1 MEFDEYTLG
10 ESLGKGVFGE
20 SFLGSKKGSTM
31 KYVIKKYD
39 NTTSPAEVKKYLDEG
54 ISILKE
60 SNHPNIIKL
69 YDVKEKQDA
78 TYIIEEF
85 CNGGTLEKFLEKHQ
99 NEKKVPFSEEIVQH
113 IMRQVIDAFN
123 YLHGKKIMHRDLKF
137 ENILLNYEDEKSREN
152 MDIMKATIKIVGF
165 NFARHLKEGELAKT
179 IVGNPLNM
187 SPHILNGLT
196 KTKNNL
202 NIGYSEKED
211 IWSLGSIC
219 YRLLTGNF
227 LFDSQDLDEL
237 VISVEKGDYYLPI
250 TLSKEAVSFL
260 NCMLQ
265 YNSEKR
271 LSAEQLSNHHFLKK
285 KVSEFKKI
293 DINELKNV
301 KIIYQPTILIN
312 TKDNESIWENF
323 GKGTDE

>member
-1 MEFDEYTLG
+1 MELDEYTLG

-20 SFLGSKKGSTM
+20 TFLGSKKPSTI

-39 NTTSPAEVKKYLDEG
+39 KTRCPAEVKKYLDEG

-99 NEKKVPFSEEIVQH
+99 NEEKVPFSEEIVQH

-123 YLHGKKIMHRDLKF
+123 YLHGKNIMHRDLKF

-165 NFARHLKEGELAKT
+165 NFAKHLKEGELAKT

-202 NIGYSEKED
+202 NNGYNEKED

-271 LSAEQLSNHHFLKK
+271 LSAEQLANHNFLKK

-323 GKGTDE
+323 GKGIDE

>member
-1 MEFDEYTLG
+1 MEIDDYILG
-10 ESLGKGVFGE
+10 DSLGKGAFGDT
-20 SFLGSKKGSTM
+20 FLGTKKGSTM
-31 KYVIKKYD
+31 KYAIKKFNKTQHGESLRYI
-39 NTTSPAEVKKYLDEG
+39 EQG
-54 ISILKE
+54 IEILKNC
-60 SNHPNIIKL
+60 NHPNIIKL
-69 YDVKEKQDA
+69 CEVKEKENYL
-78 TYIIEEF
+78 YIIEEY
-85 CNGGTLEKFLEKHQ
+85 CNGGQLEKFLEDYKK
-99 NEKKVPFSEEIVQH
+99 EKKVPLSEEIVQY
-113 IMRQVIDAFN
+113 IMKQVIDAIK
-123 YLHGKKIMHRDLKF
+123 YLNDNDIMHRYLTC
-137 ENILLNYEDEKSREN
+137 ENLLLNYPDEKSKEN
-152 MDIMKATIKIVGF
+152 KDIMKATIKVVGF
-165 NFARHLKEGELAKT
+165 GFARYLKKGD
-179 IVGNPLNM
+179 NM

-202 NIGYSEKED
+202 NNGYNEKED

-227 LFDSQDLDEL
+227 LFDSQDMDEL
-237 VISVEKGDYYLPI
+237 VLSVEKGEYYLPA

-271 LSAEQLSNHHFLKK
+271 LSAEQLANHNFLKK

-323 GKGTDE
+323 GKGIEG